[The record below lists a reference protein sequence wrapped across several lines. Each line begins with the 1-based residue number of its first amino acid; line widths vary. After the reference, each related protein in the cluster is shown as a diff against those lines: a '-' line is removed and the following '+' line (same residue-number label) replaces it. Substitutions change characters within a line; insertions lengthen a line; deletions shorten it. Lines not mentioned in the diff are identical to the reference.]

1 MVELDSNKGITI
13 VALIITI
20 ILMLILVSVATYSG
34 INTYKNTQVT
44 KFVAQMQLI
53 QTKIDELVEENNIEN
68 IGVEITT
75 DEAKKSII
83 GLAYTNGEIQ
93 YNTEE
98 YKNKFRY
105 ISRENLELQLDIADI
120 EDDVLVNFE
129 TREVISISGVEYDG
143 KRYYTQYKL
152 PNGQTLVYS
161 EGITRNIAFEIDLSI
176 NGLNS
181 TVSISN
187 ISINNGTLSFAE
199 TDLTGN
205 TTNWQTI
212 TNYTEK
218 EKIYTANISKSGNYT
233 FKLQDNTDAENVL
246 QKTIVIT
253 LTNKPKT
260 NINVESYDY
269 GADSNLWAYVDV
281 IGTGT
286 SYLWIPRFVYDSN
299 NNIKFVKGNSR
310 IATDE
315 TYIGQDWVTH
325 SKFTDNGT
333 ELTGIWIEI
342 SRQSGLNMIEL
353 LNSEFQTLKE
363 INE

>member
-1 MVELDSNKGITI
+1 MIDLDSNKGITI

-20 ILMLILVSVATYSG
+20 ILMLILVSVTTYSG
-34 INTYKNTQVT
+34 INTYKNAQVA

-93 YNTEE
+93 YDTEE

-105 ISRENLELQLDIADI
+105 ISRENLEMQLDIADI

-129 TREVISISGVEYDG
+129 TREVVSTSGVEYGG
-143 KRYYTQYKL
+143 KKYYTQYKL

-161 EGITRNIAFEIDLSI
+161 EETTRNIAFGMDLSI

-199 TDLTGN
+199 TDSEGDN
-205 TTNWQTI
+205 RNWKTI

-218 EKIYTANISKSGNYT
+218 EKIYTANISQSGNYT
-233 FKLQDNTDAENVL
+233 FKLQDNTDVKNAL

-253 LTNKPKT
+253 LTNKPNT
-260 NINVESYDY
+260 NINVESYNY
-269 GADSNLWAYVDV
+269 GAESNLWAYVDV
-281 IGTGT
+281 TGT

-315 TYIGQDWVTH
+315 TYIGQDWATH

>member
-1 MVELDSNKGITI
+1 MIELDSNKGITI

-34 INTYKNTQVT
+34 INTYKNAQIA

-53 QTKIDELVEENNIEN
+53 QTKIDELVEENNTEN
-68 IGVEITT
+68 IGETITT
-75 DEAKKSII
+75 DETKKNII
-83 GLAYTNGEIQ
+83 SRAYVNEEVQ
-93 YNTEE
+93 SNTDE

-143 KRYYTQYKL
+143 RRYYTQYKL

-161 EGITRNIAFEIDLSI
+161 EEITRNIAFGMDLSI
-176 NGLNS
+176 NGLNA
-181 TVSISN
+181 TVSINN

-199 TDLTGN
+199 TDSTGN

-218 EKIYTANISKSGNYT
+218 EKKYTVNISKSGNYT
-233 FKLQDNTDAENVL
+233 FKLQDNADVKNAL

-253 LTNKPKT
+253 LTNKPNT
-260 NINVESYDY
+260 NINVESYNY
-269 GADSNLWAYVDV
+269 GADSNVWAYVD
-281 IGTGT
+281 GTGT

-299 NNIKFVKGNSR
+299 NNIKYVKGNSK

-315 TYIGQDWVTH
+315 TYIGQDWTTH

-333 ELTGIWIEI
+333 ELTGIWIET